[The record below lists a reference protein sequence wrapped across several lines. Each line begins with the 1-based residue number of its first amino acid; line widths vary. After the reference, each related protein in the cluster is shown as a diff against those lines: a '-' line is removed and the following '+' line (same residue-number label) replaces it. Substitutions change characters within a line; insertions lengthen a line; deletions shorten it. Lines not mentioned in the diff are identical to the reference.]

1 MSSIVEDKTP
11 MRASEALAILPSGVM
26 IAVTPQGVMLPEGD
40 GFPARALDLD
50 ELELLEGVAR
60 SDDRAARSGR
70 PDNGLGEFLD
80 DLLARGLLT
89 RAPSRAPLE
98 PLEAPVAPSGSRGN
112 DALVLTIPVIFRLGP
127 AGYEQL
133 DHELGVGLRLSATE
147 LLAASEFRRA
157 ITAPEAWARH
167 AASAGHKRIDEPSFE
182 ALIRRLLGSGLLRRV
197 DPDDPVQQR
206 TLSRE
211 EREIRR
217 AIVSERTLVSVLE
230 RRTAEHDAAERAREA
245 RTDVRRTR
253 VVPVHFQW
261 QIPPLALG
269 MIVAYATQ
277 HERGR
282 LCEHYDFRPTWLSDG
297 TGMPPTAERP
307 SIYLFSHYVWSS
319 ARNLAMSERIKA
331 ADPGSLT
338 IHGGPDVPK
347 YEGDVE
353 AYFRTHP
360 HVDVAIHGEGEV
372 ATAEVLDALVPALR
386 GDRIE
391 LAALEGVAGLSFRHG
406 DRLVRTPDRGRIV
419 ELDSLPS
426 PYLTGLFDGFGEA
439 PAESAVLESNRG
451 CPYGCT
457 FCDWGSATLSR
468 IRKFSLDR
476 VFDELS
482 WCAAHGIQ
490 TVGMADANFGIFERD
505 VAIAEKVA
513 ELRRQYGYPRHLGL
527 NYAKNSLRYLRPIVK
542 ILADA
547 DIITYGLVSLQ
558 SMDPETLGVVN
569 RSNIKVEKY
578 HELAHEFR
586 RAGLPLF
593 VDLMMGLPGATVDS
607 FRGDLQ
613 RSIDREVIAKIH
625 PTQLLVNSPMNE
637 PGYRRRHGIE
647 ATPGSLVT
655 SAASYTRGDYEEMR
669 KLRRVFLLLEKFGV
683 LRHVARYVRQEA
695 SIPEIAFFERLW
707 RDTRS
712 ERSRWPV
719 IAFTL
724 EAIPGLMV
732 PPGRWS
738 LLLDEVRRYVVD
750 VLGVADDEALATV
763 LAVQHAL
770 LPARQRHFPETLSL
784 RHDYAAWHA
793 AMMTAKDDGHLEDW
807 AEVVPPLRQFP
818 AGTFTVDDPYDVCLL
833 GIGHTVE
840 SDIWGVWEL
849 TSSVSRP
856 VVPLHAASSDLP
868 PRRPAPLQSQ
878 PQPEAR

>member
-1 MSSIVEDKTP
+1 MNPIVEDKTP
-11 MRASEALAILPSGVM
+11 RRAGEAPTILPSGVM

-40 GFPARALDLD
+40 GFPARALGLD
-50 ELELLEGVAR
+50 ELELLENLG
-60 SDDRAARSGR
+60 RAPGSVRL
-70 PDNGLGEFLD
+70 DNGLGEFLD
-80 DLLARGLLT
+80 ELIARGLLT
-89 RAPSRAPLE
+89 RASFRPPPE
-98 PLEAPVAPSGSRGN
+98 PLDAPVVRSGPCES
-112 DALVLTIPVIFRLGP
+112 DSLVLVIPIIFRLGP

-133 DHELGVGLRLSATE
+133 SHDRGVGVRLSAAE
-147 LLAASEFRRA
+147 LLAASEFRRPIIA
-157 ITAPEAWARH
+157 SEAWARH
-167 AASAGHKRIDEPSFE
+167 AASPGHKRIDERSFE
-182 ALIRRLLGSGLLRRV
+182 VLIRRLLGSGLLRRV
-197 DPDDPVQQR
+197 DPNDPVQQR
-206 TLSRE
+206 ALSRE
-211 EREIRR
+211 ERDIRR
-217 AIVSERTLVSVLE
+217 ALVSERTLVSILE
-230 RRTAEHDAAERAREA
+230 RRTAEHDAAERTREA
-245 RTDVRRTR
+245 RTGVRRTP
-253 VVPVHFQW
+253 VVPVYLQW

-269 MIVAYATQ
+269 MIVAYAMQ
-277 HERGR
+277 HEGGR
-282 LCEHYDFRPTWLSDG
+282 LCEHYDFRPVWLSDG
-297 TGMPPTAERP
+297 TGMPPRAQRP

-331 ADPGSLT
+331 ADPGGIT

-353 AYFRTHP
+353 AYFREHP

-372 ATAEVLDALVPALR
+372 ATAEVLAALVPALP

-391 LAALEGVAGLSFRHG
+391 LAALEGVPGLSFRRG
-406 DRLVRTPDRGRIV
+406 DRLVRTADRGRIV
-419 ELDSLPS
+419 DLDNLPS

-439 PAESAVLESNRG
+439 PVENAVLESNRG

-476 VFDELS
+476 VFDELT

-490 TVGMADANFGIFERD
+490 IFGIADANFGIFERD

-513 ELRRQYGYPRHLGL
+513 ELRRQYGVPRHIGL

-542 ILADA
+542 ILAEA

-558 SMDPETLGVVN
+558 SMDPGTLNTVN

-607 FRGDLQ
+607 FRSDLQ

-637 PGYRRRHGIE
+637 PDYRRRHGIE

-655 SAASYTRGDYEEMR
+655 SAASYTREDYDQMR

-695 SIPEIAFFERLW
+695 KVHEIAFYERLW

-712 ERSRWPV
+712 ARSRWPV
-719 IAFTL
+719 TGFTL
-724 EAIPGLMV
+724 EAVPELMV

-750 VLGVADDEALATV
+750 VLGVADDDALATV
-763 LAVQHAL
+763 LAVQNAL
-770 LPARQRHFPETLSL
+770 LPARQRQFPQTLSL

-793 AMMTAKDDGHLEDW
+793 AMVTAKDDGHLEDW
-807 AEVVPPLRQFP
+807 TDVVRPLRQLP
-818 AGTFTVDDPYDVCLL
+818 AATFTVDDPYDVCLL
-833 GIGHTVE
+833 GIGHTVD

-856 VVPLHAASSDLP
+856 VVPLHAASNDLP
-868 PRRPAPLQSQ
+868 PRRPSP
-878 PQPEAR
+878 